1 MINYNILLHLYV
13 IVFYFYYII
22 NMIYN
27 VNIKIDFK
35 KYKQNVILINN
46 LIKLKKYNS

>member
-1 MINYNILLHLYV
+1 
-13 IVFYFYYII
+13 
-22 NMIYN
+22 MIYN